1 MVKKITSTYSFT
13 ITKYSPPNTPTRMND
28 NTTLM
33 RQWIDQLNKASEAYY
48 NGQGEL
54 MTDYEWDALFDKL
67 KEMER
72 QTGIT
77 LEGSPTAKVSED
89 NITGA
94 EGGTR
99 ICGPLAGQDE
109 KHGRTGK
116 MGRRA
121 PRLALVETRRTDAGG
136 DLRQRPPNEG
146 GHARQRTHGHQHHAP
161 RPRHRGHSPRNRRQR
176 ARGGA
181 RRSRHFLSGLRN
193 LQHGE
198 RRGVCQPQKPSPLA
212 RSR

>member
-1 MVKKITSTYSFT
+1 MGRS
-13 ITKYSPPNTPTRMND
+13 
-28 NTTLM
+28 L
-33 RQWIDQLNKASEAYY
+33 
-48 NGQGEL
+48 
-54 MTDYEWDALFDKL
+54 
-67 KEMER
+67 R
-72 QTGIT
+72 QTQGNGT
-77 LEGSPTAKVSED
+77 PNGHHARRLANGKGFGRQHH
-89 NITGA
+89 GA

-109 KHGRTGK
+109 KYGRTGE

-121 PRLALVETRRTDAGG
+121 PCMALMETRRTDAGG
-136 DLRQRPPNEG
+136 DLRQRPPDEG

-198 RRGVCQPQKPSPLA
+198 RRGVCQPQKPRLWLA
-212 RSR
+212 HAEGHQRGAPPPHPMDYLHACACR